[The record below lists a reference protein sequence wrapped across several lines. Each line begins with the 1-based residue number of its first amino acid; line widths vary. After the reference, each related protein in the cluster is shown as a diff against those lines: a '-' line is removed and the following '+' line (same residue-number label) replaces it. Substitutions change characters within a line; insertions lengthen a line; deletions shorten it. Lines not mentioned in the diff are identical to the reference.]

1 MSFKTI
7 AQKSNTGISNS
18 RGYLDNKANTILR
31 PKSSLGISGFLFDI
45 PDTESIT
52 LSSDITDHY
61 TEDNSFKNDHIVR
74 KPIILNL
81 TGFIGELVYRPP
93 TGIQGTIQAI
103 LNRLATVDA
112 YTGGKTPGAVQKSQ
126 EVLNQAQSAVSAV
139 NQTLDT
145 IQNVV
150 GFFDG
155 EGPEETKQQ
164 KAYQQLKA
172 LWLSDEFFT
181 VQTPWEYIN
190 NAAIQTITFSQSGE
204 SQSITDISVTM
215 KEMRVSEVKTVDYN
229 EDLFAVRE
237 QIQSGEE
244 EDQGIIKGKDEN
256 TSFLF
261 STFKGE

>member
-1 MSFKTI
+1 MSFETI

-61 TEDNSFKNDHIVR
+61 TENNSFINDHIVR
-74 KPIILNL
+74 KPITLNL
-81 TGFIGELVYRPP
+81 TGFIGELVFRPP
-93 TGIQGTIQAI
+93 AGIQGAIQAI
-103 LNRLATVDA
+103 LNRLETVDA
-112 YTGGKTPGAVQKSQ
+112 YTGGKTPGAVQKAE
-126 EVLNQAQSAVSAV
+126 EVLGQAQSAVSAI

-145 IQNVV
+145 VQNVV
-150 GFFDG
+150 GFFEG
-155 EGPEETKQQ
+155 EGVKLTAQEE
-164 KAYQQLKA
+164 AYDALFA
-172 LWLSDEFFT
+172 LWQSAELLT
-181 VQTPWEYIN
+181 VQTPWFFYTN
-190 NAAIQTITFSQSGE
+190 MAILNITFTQSGE
-204 SQSITDISVTM
+204 SESITDIAINL
-215 KEMRVSEVKTVDYN
+215 KEMRIAEVKTVDYN

-244 EDQGIIKGKDEN
+244 EDQGIVKGRDEN